1 MLGEVSDQLWCDI
14 LGVLLIQ
21 QDRLDKPYMQ
31 KMADHLGILDLLE
44 SAFQQVFS
52 KLNKFSV
59 QPICQSETMMLV
71 SGEEKRG
78 EHFLFIRHFCKNNHC
93 CSIQFIL

>member
-1 MLGEVSDQLWCDI
+1 MVGEVSDRLWCDI

-52 KLNKFSV
+52 KLD
-59 QPICQSETMMLV
+59 
-71 SGEEKRG
+71 
-78 EHFLFIRHFCKNNHC
+78 
-93 CSIQFIL
+93 